1 MPQSI
6 TTAPCFIQSPFT
18 ILGCPTPTTSISAPA
33 IFIDFHQIHHTQ
45 LFKLFKKTIIG
56 LPLQAGFW
64 FLNDK

>member
-33 IFIDFHQIHHTQ
+33 TYIDFHQIHHTQ
-45 LFKLFKKTIIG
+45 LFKLLKKNNYWLTTSG
-56 LPLQAGFW
+56 R
-64 FLNDK
+64 FLVFE

>member
-33 IFIDFHQIHHTQ
+33 TYIDFHQIHHTQ
-45 LFKLFKKTIIG
+45 LFKLLKKKQ
-56 LPLQAGFW
+56 LLAYHFRQVFGF
-64 FLNDK
+64 